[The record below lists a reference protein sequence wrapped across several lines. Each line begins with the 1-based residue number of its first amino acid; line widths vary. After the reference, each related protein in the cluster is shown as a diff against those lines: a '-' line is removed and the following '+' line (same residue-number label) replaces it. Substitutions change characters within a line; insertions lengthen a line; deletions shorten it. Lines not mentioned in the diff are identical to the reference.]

1 MGIFTNVTLS
11 TDPMGHYVAIPRD
24 RIRDSLGLIP
34 QIVNRAVLSSKDE
47 TDVGYKIWEVYQ
59 YGSPM
64 LPSETQS
71 RFKDGLLTYP
81 EDEPEYPIAV
91 YHLNNTEGLDIKFW
105 QYERAMTVYTV
116 NGEAKLIG
124 RMD

>member
-11 TDPMGHYVAIPRD
+11 TDPMGHYSMIPKN
-24 RIRDSLGLIP
+24 RIRDSLGFIP
-34 QIVNRAVLSSKDE
+34 QIVIRASQIAKDE
-47 TDVGYKIWEVYQ
+47 TDIGYKIWEVYQ

-64 LPSETQS
+64 LPSETKS
-71 RFKDGLLTYP
+71 GFKDGLLTYP

-91 YHLNNTEGLDIKFW
+91 YHLNNTAGLDIRFW
-105 QYERAMTVYTV
+105 QYERAMTVLTV
-116 NGEAKLIG
+116 NGEARLIG

>member
-1 MGIFTNVTLS
+1 MSIFLNVHIVI
-11 TDPMGHYVAIPRD
+11 DPKGHYLQIPTD
-24 RIRDSLGLIP
+24 RIRDSLGYIP
-34 QIVNRAVLSSKDE
+34 EIINRAVVSSKNE
-47 TDVGYKIWEVYQ
+47 EDVGHKIWEVYA
-59 YGSPM
+59 YGEPM

-71 RFKDGLLTYP
+71 GFDDGLLTYP
-81 EDEPEYPIAV
+81 GDEPEYPIAV
-91 YHLNNTEGLDIKFW
+91 YHLHNTAGIDIRFW

>member
-11 TDPMGHYVAIPRD
+11 TDPMGHYSMIPKN
-24 RIRDSLGLIP
+24 RIRDSLGFIP
-34 QIVNRAVLSSKDE
+34 QIVIRASQLANDE
-47 TDVGYKIWEVYQ
+47 TDIGYKIWEVYQ

-64 LPSETQS
+64 LPSETKS
-71 RFKDGLLTYP
+71 GFKDGLLTYP

-91 YHLNNTEGLDIKFW
+91 YHLNNTAGLDIRFW
-105 QYERAMTVYTV
+105 QYERAMTVLTV
-116 NGEAKLIG
+116 DGEARLIG